1 MIRAGIVGMGR
12 WGQNLARSVAD
23 GNEAIRITAGFTRTP
38 SKVADFAAASGIRL
52 HESYESLLADEGID
66 AVVLA
71 SPHSVHFVQIMAAA
85 KAGKHVF
92 CEKPFCL
99 SGAEARRALDALAAR
114 GLRAGI
120 GHNRRFSPNAV
131 ALGELIAGGDLG
143 DMIQIEGNFS
153 ANMAG
158 YANEWRDSSVESPA
172 GGMTSLGI
180 HVLDMFINLFGRVE
194 SVQAAG
200 ARVAIPLDLEDA
212 MTVLLRFEG
221 GQLGYLGT
229 VAATG
234 MLWQVRAFGT
244 KGWAEI
250 SGLDRLAVQ
259 MADGTGDT
267 RSWDGYEY
275 PGLPTIAAGL
285 EAFARDC
292 EGGDPFPVTPDQIH
306 HGTSVLEAIIRSTG
320 TGERVTVA

>member
-1 MIRAGIVGMGR
+1 MIRAAIVGMGR
-12 WGQNLARSVAD
+12 WGQNLTRSVAGGSD
-23 GNEAIRITAGFTRTP
+23 AIRITAGFTRTP
-38 SKVADFAAASGIRL
+38 SKVAEFAAANGIRM
-52 HESYESLLADEGID
+52 HDSYEALLADDDID
-66 AVVLA
+66 AVILA
-71 SPHSVHFVQIMAAA
+71 SPHSAHFAQIMAAA
-85 KAGKHVF
+85 EAGKHVF

-99 SGAEARRALDALAAR
+99 SGDEARRALDALAAR
-114 GLRAGI
+114 GLRVAI

-131 ALGELIAGGDLG
+131 ALREMIAGGELG
-143 DMIQIEGNFS
+143 DMVQIEGNFS

-158 YANEWRDSSVESPA
+158 YVDEWRDSRVESPA

-180 HVLDMFINLFGRVE
+180 HVVDMFINLFGRIE

-200 ARVAIPLDLEDA
+200 ARVAIPLDLDDA
-212 MTVLLRFEG
+212 VTVLLRFEG

-244 KGWAEI
+244 RGWAEI
-250 SGLDRLAVQ
+250 SGLDKMSVQ
-259 MADGTGDT
+259 MADGTGDA

-306 HGTSVLEAIIRSTG
+306 HGTSVLEAIIRSTE

>member
-1 MIRAGIVGMGR
+1 MIRAAIVGMGR
-12 WGQNLARSVAD
+12 WGQILTRSVT
-23 GNEAIRITAGFTRTP
+23 GGSGAIRITAGFTRTP
-38 SKVADFAAASGIRL
+38 SKVADFAAANGIRL
-52 HESYESLLADEGID
+52 HDSYEAVLADDEID

-71 SPHSVHFVQIMAAA
+71 SPHSAHFAQIMAAA
-85 KAGKHVF
+85 EAGKHVF

-99 SGAEARRALDALAAR
+99 SGDDARRALDALAAR
-114 GLRAGI
+114 GLRVAI

-131 ALGELIAGGDLG
+131 ALREMIADGGLG

-158 YANEWRDSSVESPA
+158 YVNEWRDSRVESPA

-180 HVLDMFINLFGRVE
+180 HVVDMFVNLFGRIE

-212 MTVLLRFEG
+212 VTVLLRFEG

-234 MLWQVRAFGT
+234 LLWQVRAFGT
-244 KGWAEI
+244 RGWAEI
-250 SGLDRLAVQ
+250 SGLDRLTVQ
-259 MADGTGDT
+259 MADGTGDA

-292 EGGDPFPVTPDQIH
+292 EGGDPFAVTPDQIH
-306 HGTSVLEAIIRSTG
+306 HGTSVLEAIIRSAE